1 MSNPRGAK
9 KSRIE
14 KPARLPD
21 TLARWLLPAFIF
33 LATVMAFFPVLE
45 NGFVDWDDAVN
56 LLENPRYRGLG
67 WSELGWMFT
76 TFHMGHYQPLSWVTL
91 GLDYLVWGMDPFGY
105 HLTNLLLHAV
115 NGVIF
120 YFVALRLL
128 SLSAS
133 SESGRVVL
141 KAAAGF
147 AALFFAVH
155 PLRVESVAWATERR
169 DVLSGL
175 FFLGTILCY
184 LRANAAGES
193 GLSRQRWL
201 TAAVLVYGLSLLS
214 KVSGV
219 TLPVVLAL
227 IDVYPLGRLGN
238 GPGKWF
244 GAEARRVW
252 REKLPFLALAL
263 AAAVIAPVAIS
274 QAGAMSTLEKYGI
287 LARLAQASFGL
298 IFYLWKTVLPVGL
311 SPLYELPTRFNPSD
325 WPFVLSGVMVVGVS
339 MGLLIFSRWWPAGLA
354 IWIYYAVMLAPV
366 LGIAQNGPQFVADRY
381 GYLSCLGWA
390 LLAGAALLYCYQWA
404 GGSNGRRAFGFFA
417 IGLVTVVLVGLGI
430 LTWKQVHV
438 WHDSETL
445 WRHVLTVTEKT
456 YFDSSFAHYNLGT
469 ILAGRG
475 ETREA
480 IGHYHRALEIY
491 PTYAKAHYNL
501 GNALARE
508 GKVGEAVDHY
518 RQALRIDPVY
528 TKAHLNLGIALARL
542 GDLEGAMEHYRQ
554 LLQIDP
560 MEAKAHY
567 NLGAILAGR
576 GKIEEAVDH
585 FRQALR
591 IEPEFAEAH
600 ESLGRTLARQ
610 GKRDEAIQH
619 YQEALRILKGRSEA
633 GGGAN

>member
-14 KPARLPD
+14 KQAQPPD
-21 TLARWLLPAFIF
+21 TPVRWLLPAFIF
-33 LATVMAFFPVLE
+33 LATVTAFFPVLE
-45 NGFVDWDDAVN
+45 NGFVDWDDAAN

-115 NGVIF
+115 NGVVF

-133 SESGRVVL
+133 SESGRLVL
-141 KAAAGF
+141 KTAAGF

-184 LRANAAGES
+184 LKANAAGES

-227 IDVYPLGRLGN
+227 MDVYPLGRLVN

-325 WPFVLSGVMVVGVS
+325 WPFVWSGVVVVAVS
-339 MGLLIFSRWWPAGLA
+339 MGLFVFRRWWPAGLA

-381 GYLSCLGWA
+381 SYLSCLGWA

-404 GGSNGRRAFGFFA
+404 GGSIGRRAFGFFG
-417 IGLVTVVLVGLGI
+417 IGLVTAVLVGLGI

-438 WHDSETL
+438 WRDSETL

-475 ETREA
+475 ETKEA

-508 GKVGEAVDHY
+508 GEVEEAVDHY
-518 RQALRIDPVY
+518 RQALRIDPAY

-560 MEAKAHY
+560 TEAKAHY

-591 IEPEFAEAH
+591 IEPDFAEAH
-600 ESLGRTLARQ
+600 ESLGRALAQQ

-619 YQEALRILKGRSEA
+619 YQEALRILQGRSEA